1 MATRHKVMNNMKK
14 KLLYIACLCLLS
26 NMLFGQ
32 ESIEVTLADDN
43 RCSEKELTYLDA
55 NIKVCMVSTDN
66 DEKAI
71 VSILMENNYQSERLI
86 VFGQPWGKR
95 ELKRMGYLNKTGA
108 VISAFTACSDIV
120 VVDPSDD
127 GYIVSRLEADYD
139 NPTGYTIPV
148 YIARGKKRGLFHKKR
163 VVSDVIQ
170 MELTVTIKKADTGRN

>member
-1 MATRHKVMNNMKK
+1 MKK

-26 NMLFGQ
+26 NMLLGQ
-32 ESIEVTLADDN
+32 EVIEVSLAEN
-43 RCSEKELTYLDA
+43 NPCSEKELTYLDA
-55 NIKVCMVSTDN
+55 NIKVCMVSSNN
-66 DEKAI
+66 DEKAA

-108 VISAFTACSDIV
+108 EISAFEACGDIV

-127 GYIVSRLEADYD
+127 GYIVSRLEVDYD
-139 NPTGYTIPV
+139 NPTEYTIPV
-148 YIARGKKRGLFHKKR
+148 YITRGKKRGLFHKNR

-170 MELTVTIKKADTGRN
+170 MELMVTIKKSGTKP